1 MAHKGTLCRRSFLVQ
16 VTGGV
21 LAAGAGA
28 LISGDA
34 KAQTYTGVSDADGG
48 AYADR
53 AGYGRSGGARAGSSG
68 LTDNDSSGAAD
79 PVGNGRGSGGTG
91 AQGISDQGGGA
102 MADPAGRGRGGTS
115 GTGASGYTDTDSGAV
130 ADPAGRGR
138 GPAAQ
143 RPGQP
148 DGPVESQL
156 PDPSRNRTRRPCRG
170 SC

>member
-1 MAHKGTLCRRSFLVQ
+1 MAHKGTLCRRSFLMQ
-16 VTGGV
+16 VTGSV
-21 LAAGAGA
+21 VAAGAGA

-34 KAQTYTGVSDADGG
+34 NAQTYTGVSDSDGG

-68 LTDNDSSGAAD
+68 LTDSDSGSAAD
-79 PVGNGRGSGGTG
+79 PAGNGRGSGGAG
-91 AQGISDQGGGA
+91 AQGITDQDSGA
-102 MADPAGRGRGGTS
+102 TADPAGRGRGTRS

-143 RPGQP
+143 RPAQP
-148 DGPVESQL
+148 DGPVESEVR
-156 PDPSRNRTRRPCRG
+156 RNDGMARACNPRC
-170 SC
+170 

>member
-91 AQGISDQGGGA
+91 AQGISDQDGGA
-102 MADPAGRGRGGTS
+102 MADPAGR
-115 GTGASGYTDTDSGAV
+115 GYTDTDSGAV